1 MPRKD
6 TQKNKITT
14 PSRSNAS
21 GSRGTG
27 TNIYQKG
34 SSTTTPKTTSP
45 GSAVAKG
52 ANDFF
57 NGAGK
62 STTPGKTQN
71 TIFGAAR
78 VDNGSRL
85 TYTPSGTI
93 PGTTLPSLS
102 QQQKDNW
109 DSAAGRDNS
118 VGDAI
123 KKTVGDLF
131 REKSSDNG
139 SMASDNGSSVDNA
152 ASSSAGSNSGG
163 YSGGSGYNNGGLTA
177 DQIRQM
183 QEYYG
188 TTADGLWGANSSAA
202 SGGMTAEEAWNAY
215 RQALQQDEQAGD
227 MSWESFLERMGA
239 NDYEQRLRDAISS
252 QVQQAV
258 DDYNRQIDQAGT
270 SYEDAARRAYINKML
285 PQRNMD
291 QELAANGVYG
301 GMADSQRIAAETAYQ
316 NDLTDLE
323 TQYSD
328 TMAQLKQAITAARLS
343 GDAQMAEQMAN
354 YLSQIQ
360 SEYNSYLQQRE
371 QERAQARLTAQT
383 SAYKNAGTSGYTGST
398 GAGTAD
404 STSAA
409 VGSGLDNYDAVKR
422 NIMMYA
428 SRGMGAVANRII
440 RQAWGQLS
448 AEQQSDLAATLQ
460 ANGWAS

>member
-34 SSTTTPKTTSP
+34 SGTTTPKTTSP

-52 ANDFF
+52 VNDFF

-62 STTPGKTQN
+62 STTPGT
-71 TIFGAAR
+71 
-78 VDNGSRL
+78 GS
-85 TYTPSGTI
+85 
-93 PGTTLPSLS
+93 GTTLPSLS
-102 QQQKDNW
+102 QQQKENW
-109 DSAAGRDNS
+109 DVFAKGSTSRKPSSPAGTGGQAASGSS
-118 VGDAI
+118 VQDTI
-123 KKTVGDLF
+123 KKTVQDLF
-131 REKSSDNG
+131 DGNSESKGNWGNTKAG
-139 SMASDNGSSVDNA
+139 SAVNNA
-152 ASSSAGSNSGG
+152 VGGGNAGSNSGG
-163 YSGGSGYNNGGLTA
+163 YNGGSGYSNGGLTA

-215 RQALQQDEQAGD
+215 RQALEQDEQAGD

-285 PQRNMD
+285 SKRNMD

-328 TMAQLKQAITAARLS
+328 TMAQLQQAITAARLS

-371 QERAQARLTAQT
+371 QERAQARSTAR
-383 SAYKNAGTSGYTGST
+383 SYAYKNVGTSSYGGST
-398 GAGTAD
+398 GADTAEN
-404 STSAA
+404 AGA
-409 VGSGLDNYDAVKR
+409 NAGSGLDNYDAVKR

-440 RQAWGQLS
+440 QQAWGQLS
-448 AEQQSDLAATLQ
+448 AEQQRDLAATLQ

>member
-34 SSTTTPKTTSP
+34 SGTTTPKTTSP
-45 GSAVAKG
+45 GSAAAKG
-52 ANDFF
+52 VNDFF

-62 STTPGKTQN
+62 STTPGT
-71 TIFGAAR
+71 
-78 VDNGSRL
+78 GS
-85 TYTPSGTI
+85 
-93 PGTTLPSLS
+93 GTTLPSLS
-102 QQQKDNW
+102 QQQKENW
-109 DSAAGRDNS
+109 DVFAKGSTSRKPSSPAGAGGRAASGSS
-118 VGDAI
+118 VQDTI
-123 KKTVGDLF
+123 KKTVQDLF
-131 REKSSDNG
+131 DGNSESKGNWDNTKAG
-139 SMASDNGSSVDNA
+139 SAVNNA
-152 ASSSAGSNSGG
+152 VGGGNAGSNSGG
-163 YSGGSGYNNGGLTA
+163 YSGGSGYNNGSLTA

-202 SGGMTAEEAWNAY
+202 SGFMTAEEAWNAY
-215 RQALQQDEQAGD
+215 RQELEQDKQAGD

-285 PQRNMD
+285 SKRNMD

-328 TMAQLKQAITAARLS
+328 TMAQLQQAITAARLS

-371 QERAQARLTAQT
+371 QERAQARLTAREY
-383 SAYKNAGTSGYTGST
+383 SLKNHNSSYTDKNIDDKIPDGP
-398 GAGTAD
+398 GI
-404 STSAA
+404 
-409 VGSGLDNYDAVKR
+409 DNYRDVERTILLYAAQGNDDRANQIIQQTWRRMDAAQR
-422 NIMMYA
+422 A
-428 SRGMGAVANRII
+428 
-440 RQAWGQLS
+440 Q
-448 AEQQSDLAATLQ
+448 LAAQLARYGLQ
-460 ANGWAS
+460 GL